1 MKVMV
6 DLVCVM
12 KWNYVIILVFNSEYG
27 WLGIEVFKYV
37 FVSFGNSYDVC
48 ILVDERFIKWLID

>member
-1 MKVMV
+1 MV

-12 KWNYVIILVFNSEYG
+12 KWNYVIILVFISEYG

-48 ILVDERFIKWLID
+48 ILVDERFIK